1 MQKKADNKQNWM
13 TADRSNGSVI
23 GNAQIGTVSGTKV
36 IGNAV
41 IGGMAACCETDVEL
55 AAKGLSRQTGSG
67 STVIGK
73 SRSCSRATAAAVS
86 TARVR
91 WLA

>member
-41 IGGMAACCETDVEL
+41 IGGMVGNAAIGGMAV
-55 AAKGLSRQTGSG
+55 GSN
-67 STVIGK
+67 TVTLPLVPK
-73 SRSCSRATAAAVS
+73 RTE
-86 TARVR
+86 
-91 WLA
+91 

>member
-36 IGNAV
+36 IFYASWFN
-41 IGGMAACCETDVEL
+41 
-55 AAKGLSRQTGSG
+55 RQKNTK
-67 STVIGK
+67 ILDFFP
-73 SRSCSRATAAAVS
+73 RMF
-86 TARVR
+86 
-91 WLA
+91 